1 MKGRDV
7 SDTELRKLHQHLR
20 RASQKT
26 AGLSVKTFPE
36 MMTMLALRRELSR
49 ALNAV
54 EQRIKD

>member
-1 MKGRDV
+1 M

-36 MMTMLALRRELSR
+36 MMTMLALRRELSH
-49 ALNAV
+49 ALNVV
-54 EQRIKD
+54 ERRIKD